1 MGLRVQN
8 EADLA
13 ESMEDE
19 DDFGWPITVTDP
31 NGVSQPLIGLSTDI
45 MQIIDPD
52 TGMVLKGRT
61 ASVALRISSLVFSS
75 LPEAVANSAAKPW
88 RADFEDINGSPYTFK
103 VKESSPDRAIGIV
116 VCILETYQP

>member
-1 MGLRVQN
+1 MGLRAQS

-31 NGVSQPLIGLSTDI
+31 NGVSQSLIGLSTDI
-45 MQIIDPD
+45 MQVIDPD
-52 TGMVLKGRT
+52 TGMVLSGRT

-88 RADFEDINGSPYTFK
+88 RVDFEDINGNPYYFK
-103 VKESSPDRAIGIV
+103 VKESNPDRAIGIV
-116 VCILETYQP
+116 VCILETYRP